1 MNKIGLPLA
10 FKTPGVKSKFQH
22 GLHGRFQRLRRL
34 QILCRFYGKSV
45 SFADVTRSIG
55 YDTNRSKTAQMRAKH
70 LPHLKLAPVKKS
82 SKNVCPR
89 PLNPDAFF
97 KM

>member
-22 GLHGRFQRLRRL
+22 GFRSWPGRLCHP
-34 QILCRFYGKSV
+34 QILCLFYGASD
-45 SFADVTRSIG
+45 SFAGVTWSIG
-55 YDTNRSKTAQMRAKH
+55 YDTNRSKTEQVQVKH
-70 LPHLKLAPVKKS
+70 LSDLKLAPVKKS
-82 SKNVCPR
+82 TTNVCPW